1 MDKNI
6 VIIGMPGSGKT
17 SLGQKLSEKLN
28 YDFIDMDDY
37 IEESSGR
44 KIASMFEE
52 GEMVFRKEEIK
63 ASRDLADSSRTV
75 ISTGGGIITQEASME
90 ALKENGLILFL
101 DRPLENIEKDI
112 ERDSRPLLKDDKSRL
127 EELYEERIDLYRL
140 YADLTVENIL
150 DEDSVVDLMA
160 EVLNQYESRVEE

>member
-1 MDKNI
+1 MNKNI

-17 SLGQKLSEKLN
+17 SLGKKLSEKLN
-28 YDFIDMDDY
+28 SDFIDMDDY
-37 IEESSGR
+37 IDESSGR

-52 GEMVFRKEEIK
+52 GEMVFREEEIK

-90 ALKENGLILFL
+90 ALKENGLILFS

-127 EELYEERIDLYRL
+127 EKLYEERINLYRL
-140 YADLTVENIL
+140 YADLTIENTL
-150 DEDSVVDLMA
+150 DDDSVVDLMA
-160 EVLNQYESRVEE
+160 EAVNEYESRVEE

>member
-1 MDKNI
+1 MNKNI

-17 SLGQKLSEKLN
+17 SLGKKLSEKLN

-52 GEMVFRKEEIK
+52 GEMVFREEEIK

-127 EELYEERIDLYRL
+127 EKLYEERINLYRL
-140 YADLTVENIL
+140 YADLTIENTL

-160 EVLNQYESRVEE
+160 EAVNEYESRVEE

>member
-52 GEMVFRKEEIK
+52 GEMVFRKEEIR
-63 ASRDLADSSRTV
+63 ASNELAETSRTV

>member
-44 KIASMFEE
+44 NIASMFEE
-52 GEMVFRKEEIK
+52 GEMVFRKEEIR
-63 ASRDLADSSRTV
+63 ASKELAETSRTV

-127 EELYEERIDLYRL
+127 EELYEERIDFYRL

>member
-1 MDKNI
+1 MNKNI

-17 SLGQKLSEKLN
+17 SLGKKLSEKLN

-52 GEMVFRKEEIK
+52 GEMVFREEEIK

-75 ISTGGGIITQEASME
+75 ISTGGGIITREASME

-127 EELYEERIDLYRL
+127 EKLYEERINLYRL
-140 YADLTVENIL
+140 YADLTIENTL

-160 EVLNQYESRVEE
+160 EAVNEYESRVEE

>member
-52 GEMVFRKEEIK
+52 GEMVFRKEEIR
-63 ASRDLADSSRTV
+63 ASKELAETSRTV

-127 EELYEERIDLYRL
+127 EKLYEERINLYRL
-140 YADLTVENIL
+140 YADLTIENTL
-150 DEDSVVDLMA
+150 DEDSVVDLMVEA
-160 EVLNQYESRVEE
+160 VNEYESRVEE

>member
-17 SLGQKLSEKLN
+17 SLGQKLSKKLN

-52 GEMVFRKEEIK
+52 GEMVFRKEEIR
-63 ASRDLADSSRTV
+63 ASKELAETSRTV

>member
-52 GEMVFRKEEIK
+52 GEMVFRKEEIR
-63 ASRDLADSSRTV
+63 ASKELAETSRTV

>member
-52 GEMVFRKEEIK
+52 GEMVFRKEEIR
-63 ASRDLADSSRTV
+63 ASKELAETSRTV

-90 ALKENGLILFL
+90 ALKENALILFL

>member
-1 MDKNI
+1 MNKNI

-17 SLGQKLSEKLN
+17 SLGKKLSEKLN
-28 YDFIDMDDY
+28 SDFIDMDDY

-52 GEMVFRKEEIK
+52 GEMVFREEEIK

-90 ALKENGLILFL
+90 ALKENGLILFS

-127 EELYEERIDLYRL
+127 EKLYEERINLYRL
-140 YADLTVENIL
+140 YADLTIENTL
-150 DEDSVVDLMA
+150 DEDSVVDLMVEA
-160 EVLNQYESRVEE
+160 VNEYESRVEE

>member
-17 SLGQKLSEKLN
+17 SLGQKLSKKLN

-44 KIASMFEE
+44 NIASMFEE
-52 GEMVFRKEEIK
+52 GEMVFRKEEIR
-63 ASRDLADSSRTV
+63 ASKELAETSRTV

>member
-1 MDKNI
+1 MNKNI

-17 SLGQKLSEKLN
+17 SLGKKLSEKLN

-52 GEMVFRKEEIK
+52 GEMVFREEEIK

-127 EELYEERIDLYRL
+127 EKLYEERINLYRL
-140 YADLTVENIL
+140 YADLTIENTL
-150 DEDSVVDLMA
+150 DEDSVVDLMVEA
-160 EVLNQYESRVEE
+160 VNEYESRVEE

>member
-52 GEMVFRKEEIK
+52 GEMVFRKEEIR
-63 ASRDLADSSRTV
+63 ASKELAETSRTV

-127 EELYEERIDLYRL
+127 EKLYEERINLYRL

>member
-52 GEMVFRKEEIK
+52 GEMVFRKEEIR
-63 ASRDLADSSRTV
+63 ASKELAETSRTV

-150 DEDSVVDLMA
+150 DEDSVVDLMT